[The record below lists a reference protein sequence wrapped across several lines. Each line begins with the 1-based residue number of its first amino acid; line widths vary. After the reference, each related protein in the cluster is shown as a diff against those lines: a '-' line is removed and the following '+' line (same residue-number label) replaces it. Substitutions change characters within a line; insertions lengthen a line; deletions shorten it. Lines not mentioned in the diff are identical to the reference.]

1 MKIPRTTSLRR
12 KKKIVDWANACLQDS
27 HKPIKNIE
35 SLRTGVKIY
44 HLICH
49 FMPHFGD
56 AGEFNLSPKT
66 AVDFL
71 QNADYIV
78 SKLVSLNF
86 AQIPDLT
93 MQGLAVGERLLI
105 VKLLFF
111 VRDKY
116 DISQRYE
123 SILGS
128 FADDEFLFDDASQLW
143 DNKRRSVH
151 EKRKSAGATT
161 TSSGSGSG
169 GHGKKGEHR
178 KSVNTKSKSPLQ
190 TPSSSPTVVSNG
202 GGGVGISVAPRK
214 NRKSSL
220 SEGSKDFC
228 TSDPSLKN
236 RIPKTT
242 IPKKHSK
249 TKTSTSNAQSDASP
263 TIPTKKGKIEEKV
276 EEKVEEKT
284 EEKVEGKAEEKVL
297 VSAPVPLL
305 SASKRTPE
313 EVQEAKAKK
322 AATMMRQLVAKEILT
337 TEVSYYESLKTLN
350 DKLASL
356 VLNKSILEPEEFKM
370 CFSNVQEM
378 VAIHEVFSTE
388 LDALIQNWDDNVM
401 LGEFFVG
408 KAGLVD
414 QYKDYLSNY
423 PVANLSFEQLYIKY
437 PSLQNHCRA
446 YEAFLKSKNGLRL
459 RDVLIMPV
467 QRIPRYIMLFEQL
480 AKYTH
485 PDTEGRKREKE
496 LLEKARKTMQEKL
509 LQINSQI
516 ERDKEDKMRESWN
529 VYRQITDNNGIL
541 TINIQRRLLR
551 KPTAAKILSVEPVV
565 GSTNTN
571 TRKHLAKRKVTLI
584 LFTDFL
590 VITQPAKK
598 NKPEK
603 TPSTLGQEDIVYP
616 LLEFGVTSKATVPD
630 LTKPNQLQFEFDQE
644 IFLLLLLNDESILWL
659 GVLAKLP
666 PK

>member
-1 MKIPRTTSLRR
+1 MHLLSTWREWMAILVPPLPIPLRQKNLYGDSL
-12 KKKIVDWANACLQDS
+12 KGSIVIDEDTEDNFTAEEKKIVDWANACLQDS

-356 VLNKSILEPEEFKM
+356 VLNKSILEEAVVSTQSTFFFFFFFF
-370 CFSNVQEM
+370 FSF
-378 VAIHEVFSTE
+378 FSRNCRRC
-388 LDALIQNWDDNVM
+388 IR
-401 LGEFFVG
+401 
-408 KAGLVD
+408 
-414 QYKDYLSNY
+414 LS
-423 PVANLSFEQLYIKY
+423 I
-437 PSLQNHCRA
+437 
-446 YEAFLKSKNGLRL
+446 
-459 RDVLIMPV
+459 
-467 QRIPRYIMLFEQL
+467 
-480 AKYTH
+480 
-485 PDTEGRKREKE
+485 
-496 LLEKARKTMQEKL
+496 
-509 LQINSQI
+509 
-516 ERDKEDKMRESWN
+516 
-529 VYRQITDNNGIL
+529 
-541 TINIQRRLLR
+541 
-551 KPTAAKILSVEPVV
+551 
-565 GSTNTN
+565 GS
-571 TRKHLAKRKVTLI
+571 
-584 LFTDFL
+584 
-590 VITQPAKK
+590 
-598 NKPEK
+598 
-603 TPSTLGQEDIVYP
+603 
-616 LLEFGVTSKATVPD
+616 
-630 LTKPNQLQFEFDQE
+630 
-644 IFLLLLLNDESILWL
+644 
-659 GVLAKLP
+659 
-666 PK
+666 